1 MCGICFEQFS
11 VCILSRRQVLQ
22 DMGMLSAFT
31 YTMHVPNLS
40 QTEHIMAVLEE
51 TDVFS
56 KKELDELAKKL
67 RGKKY
72 VEDVGHLPVKI
83 VSKLCLY
90 YFEQNLCGH

>member
-1 MCGICFEQFS
+1 
-11 VCILSRRQVLQ
+11 
-22 DMGMLSAFT
+22 MLSAFT

-56 KKELDELAKKL
+56 KQELDIMAKKL

-72 VEDVGHLPVKI
+72 VH
-83 VSKLCLY
+83 SK
-90 YFEQNLCGH
+90 